1 MFADLYQALF
11 VKPIPITGIGRLAML
26 VPLTMSVSIVYK
38 TIRCRRLR
46 AVPLASLMLCF
57 MIVFGMMFIGVALM
71 LVFHLLA

>member
-1 MFADLYQALF
+1 MLADLYQLLF

-38 TIRCRRLR
+38 TIRCRRLS